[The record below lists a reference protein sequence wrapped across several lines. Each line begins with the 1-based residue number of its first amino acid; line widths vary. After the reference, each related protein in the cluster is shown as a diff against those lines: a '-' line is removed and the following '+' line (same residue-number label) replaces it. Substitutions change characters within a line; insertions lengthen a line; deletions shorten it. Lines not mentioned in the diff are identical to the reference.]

1 MKERVSVITRKGQIT
16 IPAEMRKALDLNE
29 GDKVEIS
36 LEDDTVLLKRS
47 SGSVVARTAGAL
59 RSDALLLSAEE
70 EREAAER
77 AIAEDV
83 VSRSGV

>member
-1 MKERVSVITRKGQIT
+1 MNERVSVITRKGQVT
-16 IPAEMRKALDLNE
+16 IPAEMRKALGLDE

-36 LEDDTVLLKRS
+36 LEDDAVRLRRS

-59 RSDALLLSAEE
+59 GSDAPLLTAEE
-70 EREAAER
+70 EREAVER

-83 VSRSGV
+83 VSRSGA